1 MFVVIVEMVVKT
13 RSQVKNTNT
22 GAKIL
27 TPSFRTA
34 NMRTY
39 KIYTGIGGSVGS
51 GNSAKS
57 QRVPEVEATAAD
69 ALVSLASYESD
80 SSQLSWSNEGYDH
93 VQSQDEAQDRRNV
106 TATCHTCINPM
117 HPITRYIYRVE
128 VLNSS
133 RTLHYKTAFILYN
146 SANRL
151 YYIYSIISNCY
162 PDSSDSQNGNGEVGG
177 VTAVSMPTPR
187 HTIQLKYTSYTHES
201 IVNYIMTMIVP
212 SKEYDYFIR
221 DDIIGV
227 VSSGDTSFGASVFGE
242 DSSYYDVD
250 SLVYD
255 DSSPHTTNGFKA
267 FQLIPSRNFWF
278 DPLISFPPSIHS
290 SHYSQE
296 TVNTILPILSQ
307 SY

>member
-1 MFVVIVEMVVKT
+1 MVVKT

-133 RTLHYKTAFILYN
+133 RTLHYKTAFILYT
-146 SANRL
+146 R
-151 YYIYSIISNCY
+151 
-162 PDSSDSQNGNGEVGG
+162 
-177 VTAVSMPTPR
+177 
-187 HTIQLKYTSYTHES
+187 
-201 IVNYIMTMIVP
+201 
-212 SKEYDYFIR
+212 
-221 DDIIGV
+221 
-227 VSSGDTSFGASVFGE
+227 FGASVFCE